1 MYAGTMLIQSQ
12 GVDQL
17 NVMPLIERSVD
28 GQNVHHTPVGQCF
41 YRNLND
47 LGFTKLWI
55 LD

>member
-17 NVMPLIERSVD
+17 NVMPLIERS
-28 GQNVHHTPVGQCF
+28 GQNFHHTHVGQCF